1 MSQTVRAGI
10 MDKAAPNRP
19 KLKDF
24 AAERSTNVIS
34 IDTQLVTIDFQDNE
48 ATRRLVMH
56 SAKRVIKQHRDEI
69 QELAY
74 K

>member
-1 MSQTVRAGI
+1 MDRA
-10 MDKAAPNRP
+10 MPRP
-19 KLKDF
+19 SLKDF
-24 AAERSTNVIS
+24 NADS
-34 IDTQLVTIDFQDNE
+34 ITSSRVSVDVVPIDFQDNE

-56 SAKRVIKQHRDEI
+56 SARRVISQHKDEI